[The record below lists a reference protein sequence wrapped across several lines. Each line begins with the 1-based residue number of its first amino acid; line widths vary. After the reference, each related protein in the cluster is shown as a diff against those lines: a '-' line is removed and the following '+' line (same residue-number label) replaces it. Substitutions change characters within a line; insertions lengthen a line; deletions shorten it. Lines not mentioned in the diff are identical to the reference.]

1 MTVVKPD
8 IKFQFQIFLL
18 TVLLKLKAAYQ
29 LAGKTV
35 FIEKDLSLF
44 DCTLF

>member
-8 IKFQFQIFLL
+8 IKFQFEIFLL
-18 TVLLKLKAAYQ
+18 TIVMKYKAAYQ
-29 LAGKTV
+29 LAGKT
-35 FIEKDLSLF
+35 FFKEKDFSLF